1 MLSALGNRRLYA
13 LLTVLISFAASA
25 IGTRWLIDW
34 LRARQFVASENDRTM
49 HQGQVPQGGGIAV
62 LAASLVTALVFW
74 PGSSWLGLLASASMA
89 LAVLSAINDARE
101 IPVRWRLA
109 AHVATSA
116 LALSLIPGSTLIF
129 GGWLPFLLDR
139 VLALLAF
146 AWFINLY
153 NFMDGID
160 GIAGV
165 ETITIALGYVLVMSA
180 AHGAPDLTGL
190 ALAIAGAAA
199 GFLVWNW
206 HKARIFLGDV
216 GSIPLGFLTGAL
228 LLQLAATQS
237 LAAALILPLYYLT
250 DATLTLARRYLRGDK
265 VWQAHRDHAYQ
276 RAARAVGS
284 HSAVVIR
291 IAGCNMVLAAS
302 ALLALRAPLLGLIA
316 AGTAVAIIMRMLESL
331 ADRAASDPE
340 FALNPLR
347 F

>member
-1 MLSALGNRRLYA
+1 MHA
-13 LLTVLISFAASA
+13 LLTVLIAFAAAAS
-25 IGTRWLIDW
+25 GTRWLIEW
-34 LRARQFVASENDRTM
+34 LPARQFVATENARTM

-62 LAASLVTALVFW
+62 LSAALATALLLW
-74 PGSSWLGLLASASMA
+74 PWSPWVTLLVPVSIG
-89 LAVLSAINDARE
+89 LAVLSAINDHDE
-101 IPVRWRLA
+101 IAAPWRLA
-109 AHVATSA
+109 AHVVAGI
-116 LALSLIPGSTLIF
+116 LLLSLIPGPIYIF
-129 GGWLPFLLDR
+129 GGWLPWVIDR
-139 VLALLAF
+139 LVALVAF

-180 AHGAPDLTGL
+180 AGPSGPLTGL

-216 GSIPLGFLTGAL
+216 GSIPLGFLCGAL
-228 LLQLAATQS
+228 LLQMAASQS
-237 LAAALILPLYYLT
+237 LAAALILPLYYLA
-250 DATLTLARRYLRGDK
+250 DATLTLARRYVRGDK
-265 VWQAHRDHAYQ
+265 VWQAHREHAYQ

-291 IAGCNMVLAAS
+291 ISACNMVLVAS

-316 AGTAVAIIMRMLESL
+316 AATAVTVLMWMLESL
-331 ADRAASDPE
+331 AGRAASQPRP
-340 FALNPLR
+340 ALNPLR